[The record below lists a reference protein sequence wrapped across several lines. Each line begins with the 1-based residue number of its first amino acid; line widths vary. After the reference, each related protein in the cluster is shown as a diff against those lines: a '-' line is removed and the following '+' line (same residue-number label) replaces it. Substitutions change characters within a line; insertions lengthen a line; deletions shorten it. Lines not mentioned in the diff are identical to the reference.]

1 MENGTTKNIYL
12 LRHGKV
18 EGKAALNGF
27 SDVLVKPEMQQRI
40 CESLAEQN
48 LSLDCVITSPLRRC
62 SDLANLYAKRK
73 SLPLSVDLEFQEMNF
88 GEVDGV
94 AFDELDDKW
103 SMLET
108 FWQDP
113 ANHQLSGAESLQN
126 FHDRVTQGWSQLL
139 TCDSDNLLL
148 VTHGGVIRMIL
159 AHCLDIDWKN
169 PSLYSKLSIE
179 NASITHIQ
187 ITQFAQ
193 SFVSVKAVGLP
204 VL

>member
-1 MENGTTKNIYL
+1 MVNGTTKNIYL

-18 EGKAALNGF
+18 EGEAALNGL
-27 SDVLVKPEMQQRI
+27 SDVLVNPDLQDRI
-40 CESLAEQN
+40 CGALIKQDIAF
-48 LSLDCVITSPLRRC
+48 DCVVTSPLRRC
-62 SDLANLYAKRK
+62 SDLANRYAQRM
-73 SLPLSVDLEFQEMNF
+73 SVTLSVAPDFQEMNF
-88 GEVDGV
+88 GDVDGV
-94 AFDELDDKW
+94 PFDELEDKW
-103 SMLET
+103 GMLET

-113 ANHQLSGAESLQN
+113 ANHQLTGAESLQS
-126 FHDRVTQGWSQLL
+126 FHDRVTQAWSQLL
-139 TCDSDNLLL
+139 DDPSDNLLL
-148 VTHGGVIRMIL
+148 VTHGGVIRILL

-193 SFVSVKAVGLP
+193 SFTSVKSIGLP

>member
-1 MENGTTKNIYL
+1 MDNGTSKNIYL

-18 EGKAALNGF
+18 EGKTALNGV
-27 SDVLVKPEMQQRI
+27 SDVLVNPNLQQQI
-40 CESLAEQN
+40 CEALVQHDVSF
-48 LSLDCVITSPLRRC
+48 DGVVTSPLRRC
-62 SDLANLYAKRK
+62 SDLANLYAQRM
-73 SLPLSVDLEFQEMNF
+73 SVPLSTTSGFQEMNF

-94 AFDELDDKW
+94 PFDELEDKW
-103 SMLET
+103 GMLET

-113 ANHQLSGAESLQN
+113 ANHQLTGAESLQG
-126 FHDRVTQGWSQLL
+126 FHDRVTQAWSQLL
-139 TCDSDNLLL
+139 NDPSDNILL
-148 VTHGGVIRMIL
+148 VTHGGVIRILL

-169 PSLYSKLSIE
+169 PSLYSKLSIG

-193 SFVSVKAVGLP
+193 SFISVKSIGLP

>member
-18 EGKAALNGF
+18 EGEAALNGL
-27 SDVLVKPEMQQRI
+27 SDVLVNPDLQDRI
-40 CESLAEQN
+40 CGALIKQDIAF
-48 LSLDCVITSPLRRC
+48 DCVVTSPLRRC
-62 SDLANLYAKRK
+62 SDLANRYAQRM
-73 SLPLSVDLEFQEMNF
+73 SVTLSVAPDFQEMNF
-88 GEVDGV
+88 GDVDGV
-94 AFDELDDKW
+94 PFDELEDKW
-103 SMLET
+103 GMLET

-113 ANHQLSGAESLQN
+113 ANHQLTGAESLQS
-126 FHDRVTQGWSQLL
+126 FHDRVTQAWSQLL
-139 TCDSDNLLL
+139 NDPSDNILL
-148 VTHGGVIRMIL
+148 VTHGGVIRILL

-193 SFVSVKAVGLP
+193 SFISVKSIGLAVL
-204 VL
+204 

>member
-18 EGKAALNGF
+18 EGEAALNGL
-27 SDVLVKPEMQQRI
+27 SDVLVNPDLQDRI
-40 CESLAEQN
+40 CGALIKQDIAF
-48 LSLDCVITSPLRRC
+48 DCVVTSPLRRC
-62 SDLANLYAKRK
+62 SDLANRYAQRM
-73 SLPLSVDLEFQEMNF
+73 SVTLSVAPDFQEMNF
-88 GEVDGV
+88 GDVDGV
-94 AFDELDDKW
+94 PFDKLEDKW
-103 SMLET
+103 GMLET

-113 ANHQLSGAESLQN
+113 ANHQLTGAESLQS
-126 FHDRVTQGWSQLL
+126 FHDRVTQAWSQLL
-139 TCDSDNLLL
+139 DDPSDNLLL
-148 VTHGGVIRMIL
+148 VTHGGVIRILL

-193 SFVSVKAVGLP
+193 SFTSVKSIGLP

>member
-1 MENGTTKNIYL
+1 MVNGTTKNIYL

-18 EGKAALNGF
+18 EGKAALNGL
-27 SDVLVKPEMQQRI
+27 SDVLVNSDLQEQI
-40 CESLAEQN
+40 CEALTTQ
-48 LSLDCVITSPLRRC
+48 DITFDSVVSSPLRRC
-62 SDLANLYAKRK
+62 SDLATLYAQRM
-73 SLPLSVDLEFQEMNF
+73 SVPLSIAPGFQEMNF
-88 GEVDGV
+88 GEVDGI
-94 AFDELDDKW
+94 AFDELEDKW
-103 SMLET
+103 AMLDT

-113 ANHQLSGAESLQN
+113 ANHQLTGAESLQS
-126 FHDRVTQGWSQLL
+126 FHDRVTQAWSQLL
-139 TCDSDNLLL
+139 KNPSDNLLL
-148 VTHGGVIRMIL
+148 VTHGGVVRMLL

-193 SFVSVKAVGLP
+193 SFISVKSIGIP

>member
-73 SLPLSVDLEFQEMNF
+73 SLPLSVDLGFQEMNF

-139 TCDSDNLLL
+139 TRDSDNLLL

>member
-1 MENGTTKNIYL
+1 MENGTTRNIYL

-18 EGKAALNGF
+18 EGEAALNGL
-27 SDVLVKPEMQQRI
+27 SDVLVNPDLQDRI
-40 CESLAEQN
+40 CGALIKQDIAF
-48 LSLDCVITSPLRRC
+48 DCVVTSPLRRC
-62 SDLANLYAKRK
+62 SDLANRYAQRM
-73 SLPLSVDLEFQEMNF
+73 SVTLSVAPDFQEMNF
-88 GEVDGV
+88 GDVDGV
-94 AFDELDDKW
+94 PFDKLEDKW
-103 SMLET
+103 GMLET

-113 ANHQLSGAESLQN
+113 ANHQLTGAESLQS
-126 FHDRVTQGWSQLL
+126 FHDRVTQAWSQLL
-139 TCDSDNLLL
+139 NDPSDNILL
-148 VTHGGVIRMIL
+148 VTHGGVIRILL

-193 SFVSVKAVGLP
+193 SFISVKSIGLP

>member
-18 EGKAALNGF
+18 EGEAALNGL
-27 SDVLVKPEMQQRI
+27 SDVLVNPDLQDRI
-40 CESLAEQN
+40 CGALAKQDIAF
-48 LSLDCVITSPLRRC
+48 DCVVTSPLRRC
-62 SDLANLYAKRK
+62 SDLANRYAQRM
-73 SLPLSVDLEFQEMNF
+73 SVPLSVAPDFQEMNF
-88 GEVDGV
+88 GDVDGV
-94 AFDELDDKW
+94 PFDELEDKW
-103 SMLET
+103 GMLET

-113 ANHQLSGAESLQN
+113 ANHQLTGAESLQS
-126 FHDRVTQGWSQLL
+126 FHDRVTQAWSQLL
-139 TCDSDNLLL
+139 NDPSDNILL
-148 VTHGGVIRMIL
+148 VTHGGVIRILL

-187 ITQFAQ
+187 VTQFTQ
-193 SFVSVKAVGLP
+193 SFISVKSIGLP

>member
-1 MENGTTKNIYL
+1 MVNGTTKNIYL

-18 EGKAALNGF
+18 EGKAALNGL
-27 SDVLVKPEMQQRI
+27 SDVLVNPELQEQI
-40 CESLAEQN
+40 CEALAKQDITF
-48 LSLDCVITSPLRRC
+48 DCVVTSPLRRC
-62 SDLANLYAKRK
+62 SDLANLYAERM
-73 SLPLSVDLEFQEMNF
+73 SVPLSVAPGFQEMNF

-94 AFDELDDKW
+94 PFDELEDKW
-103 SMLET
+103 AMLET
-108 FWQDP
+108 FWKDP
-113 ANHQLSGAESLQN
+113 ANHQLTGAESLQG
-126 FHDRVTQGWSQLL
+126 FHDRVTQAWSQLL
-139 TCDSDNLLL
+139 NDPSDNILL
-148 VTHGGVIRMIL
+148 VTHGGVIRILL

-193 SFVSVKAVGLP
+193 SFISVKSIGLP

>member
-1 MENGTTKNIYL
+1 MINGTTKNIYL

-18 EGKAALNGF
+18 EGKAALNGV
-27 SDVLVKPEMQQRI
+27 SDVLVKPNDQQQI
-40 CESLAEQN
+40 CEALVQSEF
-48 LSLDCVITSPLRRC
+48 SFDRVVTSPLRRC
-62 SDLANLYAKRK
+62 SDLASLYSQRM
-73 SLPLSVDLEFQEMNF
+73 SVPLSVTSEFQEMNF

-94 AFDELDDKW
+94 VFDELKDKW
-103 SMLET
+103 AMLET

-113 ANHQLSGAESLQN
+113 ASHQLTGAESLQG
-126 FHDRVTQGWSQLL
+126 FHDRVTQAWSQLL
-139 TCDSDNLLL
+139 NEPSDNLLL
-148 VTHGGVIRMIL
+148 VTHGGVIRILL

-193 SFVSVKAVGLP
+193 SFISVKAIGLP

>member
-18 EGKAALNGF
+18 EGEAALNGL
-27 SDVLVKPEMQQRI
+27 SDVLVNPDLQDRI
-40 CESLAEQN
+40 CGALAKQDIAF
-48 LSLDCVITSPLRRC
+48 DCVVTSPLRRC
-62 SDLANLYAKRK
+62 SDLANRYAQRM
-73 SLPLSVDLEFQEMNF
+73 SVPLSVAPDFQEMNF
-88 GEVDGV
+88 GDVDGV
-94 AFDELDDKW
+94 PFDELEDKW
-103 SMLET
+103 GMLET

-113 ANHQLSGAESLQN
+113 ANHQLTGAESLQG
-126 FHDRVTQGWSQLL
+126 FHDRVTQAWSQLL
-139 TCDSDNLLL
+139 NDPSDNILL
-148 VTHGGVIRMIL
+148 VTHGGVIRILL

-193 SFVSVKAVGLP
+193 SFISVKSIGLP

>member
-18 EGKAALNGF
+18 EGEAALNGL
-27 SDVLVKPEMQQRI
+27 SDVLVNPDLQDRI
-40 CESLAEQN
+40 CGALIKQDIAF
-48 LSLDCVITSPLRRC
+48 DCVVTSPLRRC
-62 SDLANLYAKRK
+62 SDLANRYAQRM
-73 SLPLSVDLEFQEMNF
+73 SVPLSVAPDFQEMNF
-88 GEVDGV
+88 GDVDGV
-94 AFDELDDKW
+94 PFDELEDKW
-103 SMLET
+103 GMLET

-113 ANHQLSGAESLQN
+113 ANHQLTGAESLQS
-126 FHDRVTQGWSQLL
+126 FHDRVTQAWSQLL
-139 TCDSDNLLL
+139 NDPSDNILL
-148 VTHGGVIRMIL
+148 VTHGGVIRILL

-193 SFVSVKAVGLP
+193 SFISVKSIGLAVL
-204 VL
+204 

>member
-1 MENGTTKNIYL
+1 MENGAIKNIYL

-27 SDVLVKPEMQQRI
+27 SDVLVQTEIQQRI
-40 CESLAEQN
+40 CESLIEQN
-48 LSLDCVITSPLRRC
+48 LFLDCVVTSPLRRC
-62 SDLANLYAKRK
+62 SDIANLYAKRMA
-73 SLPLSVDLEFQEMNF
+73 LPLSIEPEFQEMNF

-103 SMLET
+103 AKLET

-139 TCDSDNLLL
+139 TNESDNLLL

-193 SFVSVKAVGLP
+193 SFVSVKSIGLP
-204 VL
+204 AL

>member
-1 MENGTTKNIYL
+1 MVNGTTKNIYL

-18 EGKAALNGF
+18 EGKAALNGL
-27 SDVLVKPEMQQRI
+27 SDVLVNPELQEQI
-40 CESLAEQN
+40 CEALATQDITF
-48 LSLDCVITSPLRRC
+48 DCVVTSPLRRC
-62 SDLANLYAKRK
+62 SDLANLYAERM
-73 SLPLSVDLEFQEMNF
+73 SVPLSVAPGFQEMNF

-94 AFDELDDKW
+94 PFDELEDKW
-103 SMLET
+103 GMLET
-108 FWQDP
+108 FWQNP
-113 ANHQLSGAESLQN
+113 ANHQLTGAESLQS
-126 FHDRVTQGWSQLL
+126 FHDRVTQAWSQLL
-139 TCDSDNLLL
+139 NNPSDNILL
-148 VTHGGVIRMIL
+148 VTHGGVIRILL

-193 SFVSVKAVGLP
+193 SFISVKSIGLP

>member
-1 MENGTTKNIYL
+1 MANGTTKNIYL

-18 EGKAALNGF
+18 EGKAALNGL
-27 SDVLVKPEMQQRI
+27 SDVLVNPNLQQQI
-40 CESLAEQN
+40 CDALAHH
-48 LSLDCVITSPLRRC
+48 DVAFDGVITSPLRRC
-62 SDLANLYAKRK
+62 SDLAKLYTQCM
-73 SLPLSVDLEFQEMNF
+73 SMPLSIAPDFQEMNF

-94 AFDELDDKW
+94 AFDELEDKW
-103 SMLET
+103 TMLDT

-113 ANHQLSGAESLQN
+113 ANHQLTGAESLQS
-126 FHDRVTQGWSQLL
+126 FHNRVTQAWSQLL
-139 TCDSDNLLL
+139 NDPSDNLLL
-148 VTHGGVIRMIL
+148 VTHGGVIRLLL

-187 ITQFAQ
+187 VTQFAQ
-193 SFVSVKAVGLP
+193 SSISVKAIGLP

>member
-18 EGKAALNGF
+18 EGEAALNGL
-27 SDVLVKPEMQQRI
+27 SDVLVNPDLQDRI
-40 CESLAEQN
+40 CGALIKQDIAF
-48 LSLDCVITSPLRRC
+48 DCVVTSPLRRC
-62 SDLANLYAKRK
+62 SDLANRYAQRM
-73 SLPLSVDLEFQEMNF
+73 SGTLSVAPDFQEMNF
-88 GEVDGV
+88 GDVDGV
-94 AFDELDDKW
+94 PFDKLEDKW
-103 SMLET
+103 GMLET

-113 ANHQLSGAESLQN
+113 ANHQLTGAESLQS
-126 FHDRVTQGWSQLL
+126 FHDRVTQAWSQLL
-139 TCDSDNLLL
+139 DDPSDNLLL
-148 VTHGGVIRMIL
+148 VTHGGVIRILL

-193 SFVSVKAVGLP
+193 SFTSVKSIGLP

>member
-18 EGKAALNGF
+18 EGEAALNGL
-27 SDVLVKPEMQQRI
+27 SDVLVNPDLQDRI
-40 CESLAEQN
+40 CGALIKQDIAF
-48 LSLDCVITSPLRRC
+48 DCVVTSPLRRC
-62 SDLANLYAKRK
+62 SDLANRYAQRM
-73 SLPLSVDLEFQEMNF
+73 SVTLSVAPDFQEMNF
-88 GEVDGV
+88 GDVDGV
-94 AFDELDDKW
+94 PFDELEDKW
-103 SMLET
+103 GMLET

-113 ANHQLSGAESLQN
+113 ANHQLTGAESLQS
-126 FHDRVTQGWSQLL
+126 FHDRVTQAWSQLL
-139 TCDSDNLLL
+139 DDPSDNLLL
-148 VTHGGVIRMIL
+148 VTHGGVIRILL

-193 SFVSVKAVGLP
+193 SFISVKSIGLP

>member
-1 MENGTTKNIYL
+1 MVNGTTKNIYL

-18 EGKAALNGF
+18 EGKAALNGL
-27 SDVLVKPEMQQRI
+27 SDVLVNSDLQEQI
-40 CESLAEQN
+40 CEALTTQ
-48 LSLDCVITSPLRRC
+48 DITFDSVVSSPLRRC
-62 SDLANLYAKRK
+62 SDLATLYAQRM
-73 SLPLSVDLEFQEMNF
+73 SVPLSIAPGFQEMNF

-94 AFDELDDKW
+94 PFDELEDKW
-103 SMLET
+103 EMLET

-113 ANHQLSGAESLQN
+113 ANHQLTCAESLQG
-126 FHDRVTQGWSQLL
+126 FHDRVTQAWSQLL
-139 TCDSDNLLL
+139 NDSSDNILL
-148 VTHGGVIRMIL
+148 VTHGGVIRILL

-193 SFVSVKAVGLP
+193 SFISVKSIGLP

>member
-1 MENGTTKNIYL
+1 MINGITKNIYL

-18 EGKAALNGF
+18 EGKAALNGV
-27 SDVLVKPEMQQRI
+27 SDVLVNPNDQQQI
-40 CESLAEQN
+40 CEALVQSEF
-48 LSLDCVITSPLRRC
+48 SFDRVVTSPLRRC
-62 SDLANLYAKRK
+62 SDLASLYSQRM
-73 SLPLSVDLEFQEMNF
+73 SVPLSVTSEFQEMNF

-94 AFDELDDKW
+94 VFDELKDKW
-103 SMLET
+103 AMLET

-113 ANHQLSGAESLQN
+113 ASHQLTGAESLQG
-126 FHDRVTQGWSQLL
+126 FHDRVTQAWSQLL
-139 TCDSDNLLL
+139 NEPSDNLLL
-148 VTHGGVIRMIL
+148 VTHGGVIRILL

-193 SFVSVKAVGLP
+193 SFISVKAIGLS

>member
-1 MENGTTKNIYL
+1 MINGTTKNIYL

-18 EGKAALNGF
+18 EGKAALNGV
-27 SDVLVKPEMQQRI
+27 SDVLVKPNDQQQI
-40 CESLAEQN
+40 CEALVQSEF
-48 LSLDCVITSPLRRC
+48 SFDRVVTSPLRRC
-62 SDLANLYAKRK
+62 SDLASLYSQRM
-73 SLPLSVDLEFQEMNF
+73 SVPLSVTSEFQEMNF

-94 AFDELDDKW
+94 VFDELKDKW
-103 SMLET
+103 AMLET

-113 ANHQLSGAESLQN
+113 ASHQLTGAESLQG
-126 FHDRVTQGWSQLL
+126 FHDRVTQAWSQLL
-139 TCDSDNLLL
+139 NDPSDNILL
-148 VTHGGVIRMIL
+148 VTHGGVIRILL

-193 SFVSVKAVGLP
+193 SFISVKAIGLP

>member
-18 EGKAALNGF
+18 EGEAALNGS
-27 SDVLVKPEMQQRI
+27 SDVLVNPDLQDRI
-40 CESLAEQN
+40 CGALIKQDITF
-48 LSLDCVITSPLRRC
+48 DCVVTSPLRRC
-62 SDLANLYAKRK
+62 SDLANRYAQRM
-73 SLPLSVDLEFQEMNF
+73 SVPLSVTPDFQEMNF
-88 GEVDGV
+88 GDVDGV
-94 AFDELDDKW
+94 PFDELEDKW
-103 SMLET
+103 GMLET

-113 ANHQLSGAESLQN
+113 ANHQLTGAESLQS
-126 FHDRVTQGWSQLL
+126 FHDRVTQAWSQLL
-139 TCDSDNLLL
+139 NDPSDNILL
-148 VTHGGVIRMIL
+148 VTHGGVIRILL

-193 SFVSVKAVGLP
+193 SFISVKSIGLP

>member
-1 MENGTTKNIYL
+1 MENGAIKNIYL

-27 SDVLVKPEMQQRI
+27 SDVLVNADLQQQI
-40 CESLAEQN
+40 GEALVTQDITFESI
-48 LSLDCVITSPLRRC
+48 VTSPLRRC
-62 SDLANLYAKRK
+62 SDLANLSAQRM
-73 SLPLSVDLEFQEMNF
+73 SLPLSVVTGFQEMNF

-103 SMLET
+103 AKLET
-108 FWQDP
+108 FWEDP

-139 TCDSDNLLL
+139 TNESDNLLL

-193 SFVSVKAVGLP
+193 SFVSVKSIGLP

>member
-139 TCDSDNLLL
+139 TSDSDNLLL

-159 AHCLDIDWKN
+159 AHCLDIEWKN